1 MWLHAQGL
9 STPPTGRP
17 DILGIIKQ
25 LGYVQ
30 LDTIQVI
37 ARAHHHIL
45 WSRAQHYRE
54 PMLEKLLST
63 ERAIFEHFTHDASV
77 LPMDFYPAWRR
88 QFTRLEAK
96 VRKWEWHRNMLDAE
110 GRNGLIDR
118 IRAEGPLSTAAFDTK
133 VKNPKPKMWNRPPHK
148 LALDYLWYAGELS
161 TSHRQNFKKFY
172 DLSERV
178 IPANIRADIWSDEKQ
193 IDWLIRGALSRL
205 VFATPTEIKN
215 FWGAMSAATV
225 KKWFAENA
233 DSLIPVEVQAADKTW
248 HKAWSLPGMTD
259 TLETAPKPTARLR
272 ILNPF
277 DPLIRDRARLKRLF
291 GFDYRIEI
299 FVPAAKRQYGYY
311 IYPLLEGSRLIG
323 RIEITS
329 DRKSASLHVKRIW
342 TEPDVT
348 WTAARAS
355 KLAAE
360 TSRLAKLVGAKTI
373 FGDDNSL
380 Q

>member
-1 MWLHAQGL
+1 
-9 STPPTGRP
+9 
-17 DILGIIKQ
+17 
-25 LGYVQ
+25 
-30 LDTIQVI
+30 
-37 ARAHHHIL
+37 
-45 WSRAQHYRE
+45 
-54 PMLEKLLST
+54 MLEKLLST

-77 LPMDFYPAWRR
+77 LPMEFYPAWRR
-88 QFTRLEAK
+88 QFARLEAK
-96 VRKWEWHRNMLDAE
+96 VRKWEWHRSMLDAE
-110 GRNGLIDR
+110 GRNLLIDR

-161 TSHRQNFKKFY
+161 TSHRENFKKFY
-172 DLSERV
+172 DLTERV
-178 IPANIRADIWSDEKQ
+178 IPETIRAEKWTDTKQ

-205 VFATPTEIKN
+205 VFANEGEIKR

-225 KKWFAENA
+225 KTWFAENA
-233 DSLIPVEVQAADKTW
+233 ANLIPVQVQAADKSW
-248 HKAWSLPGMTD
+248 HKAWSLPDIKTQ
-259 TLETAPKPTARLR
+259 LASAPKPTARLR

-299 FVPAAKRQYGYY
+299 FVPAAKRQFGYY

-329 DRKSASLHVKRIW
+329 DRKSAALHIKRIW
-342 TEPDVT
+342 TEAGVT
-348 WTAARAS
+348 WTPARAR

-360 TSRLAKLVGAKTI
+360 TTRLAKLVGAKTI
-373 FGDDNSL
+373 FSDDSPI

>member
-1 MWLHAQGL
+1 
-9 STPPTGRP
+9 
-17 DILGIIKQ
+17 
-25 LGYVQ
+25 
-30 LDTIQVI
+30 
-37 ARAHHHIL
+37 
-45 WSRAQHYRE
+45 
-54 PMLEKLLST
+54 
-63 ERAIFEHFTHDASV
+63 
-77 LPMDFYPAWRR
+77 
-88 QFTRLEAK
+88 
-96 VRKWEWHRNMLDAE
+96 
-110 GRNGLIDR
+110 
-118 IRAEGPLSTAAFDTK
+118 
-133 VKNPKPKMWNRPPHK
+133 
-148 LALDYLWYAGELS
+148 
-161 TSHRQNFKKFY
+161 
-172 DLSERV
+172 
-178 IPANIRADIWSDEKQ
+178 
-193 IDWLIRGALSRL
+193 
-205 VFATPTEIKN
+205 
-215 FWGAMSAATV
+215 
-225 KKWFAENA
+225 
-233 DSLIPVEVQAADKTW
+233 
-248 HKAWSLPGMTD
+248 MTD
-259 TLETAPKPTARLR
+259 TLEAAPKPTARLR